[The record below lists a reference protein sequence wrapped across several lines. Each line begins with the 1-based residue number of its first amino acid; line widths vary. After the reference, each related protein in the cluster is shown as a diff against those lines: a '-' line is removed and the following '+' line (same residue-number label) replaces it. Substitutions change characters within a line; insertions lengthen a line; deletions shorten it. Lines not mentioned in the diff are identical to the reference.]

1 MKKSMVALLLAAAL
15 LTGSSLAEQVQRVEI
30 AFQTGDSVLWINGAQ
45 VETEPP
51 YVAGTGTTMVPLRV
65 ITEAFGAS
73 VNWNGEDQ
81 TIIIVEGKRV
91 VVLQIDNDTAF
102 VGEESCKLDVAPVVL
117 GVGTTMVPLR
127 FLCETFGADVDYDG
141 ETQGVHVVREA
152 QKELA
157 QVDNSPG
164 SAECILASAGGDF
177 PHILAARDDSWSLV
191 IPAEWE
197 VVTQENGRF
206 IFQKDGKLL
215 YVQLYQA
222 PQTDAEGFRD
232 LVEDSKQER
241 LKATELGGVSPASTL
256 LEELRVETVSQKDF
270 YRYALQTQQA
280 QFQGK
285 SIIYT
290 TLQKGI
296 IFEFGYMTG
305 LDDQE
310 EGPLQDLLKAFK

>member
-1 MKKSMVALLLAAAL
+1 MKKSIMALLLAAAL
-15 LTGSSLAEQVQRVEI
+15 LTGSSFAAQTRRVEI
-30 AFQTGDSVLWINGAQ
+30 AFLIGDSVLWINGGQ

-51 YVAGTGTTMVPLRV
+51 YVAGSGTTMAPLRV

-81 TIIIVEGKRV
+81 TIILVEGGKV
-91 VVLQIDNDTAF
+91 VALQIDNDTAF
-102 VGEESCKLDVAPVVL
+102 VGEQACKLDVAPVVL

-127 FLCETFGADVDYDG
+127 FLCETFGAAVDYDG
-141 ETQGVHVVREA
+141 ETQGVRVVREA

-157 QVDNSPG
+157 RIDNSPG
-164 SAECILASAGGDF
+164 SAECVLASAGGNF
-177 PHILAARDDSWSLV
+177 PHILAARDDGWSLV

-197 VVTQENGRF
+197 IVTQEEGRF
-206 IFQKDGKLL
+206 IFKKGGKLL
-215 YVQLYQA
+215 YVQLSQA
-222 PQTDAEGFRD
+222 PQTDAEGFRG

-241 LKATELGGVSPASTL
+241 LKANDTANAL
-256 LEELRVETVSQKDF
+256 LEELRVETVNQKDF

-280 QFQGK
+280 EFEGK

-296 IFEFGYMTG
+296 IFEFGYVTG
-305 LDDQE
+305 LDDRE
-310 EGPLQDLLKAFK
+310 EGPLRDLLKAFQ